1 MATNPGQ
8 PGGEPAA
15 AAASSPGANKYFY
28 AQSGKRKAEG
38 EAQEDLCEDS
48 SVSDPLV
55 AEYLCPITQE
65 LPIDP
70 VLAEDGRC
78 YERDAIKKWLSMD
91 QSTAGVRS
99 PVTNEPM
106 GKKLLPAT
114 QVKNMLMHLVQRGIL
129 KGETVDKWR
138 TTMDKKAEYDERIA
152 HLDTKAKAGDIIA
165 IRYLG
170 FGYRDGTRDGLKVDA
185 KRAKHYF
192 KEGMKLGDPRCTTSL
207 ALMHVDGKGSTKKSP
222 TYGMALMMR
231 GAMLGSE
238 HACAYIG
245 WAYAHGQ
252 LDFPKD
258 AAMATMWYRRAA
270 TECDGCHDTGPA
282 FRKQIGEWALAH
294 DREWWS
300 ACTHPRAIKLLREAA
315 KTEREARE
323 VVVLDEDDGNDAPA
337 EAPANPV
344 AVGHLA
350 ARIAAQ
356 AQGPAGDVPNSAIIN
371 AARAVAQ
378 AARDPASAM
387 IANAIAQGLAQGA
400 GGA

>member
-8 PGGEPAA
+8 PGGEPEAA
-15 AAASSPGANKYFY
+15 GAAPGLN
-28 AQSGKRKAEG
+28 KRKAEG
-38 EAQEDLCEDS
+38 EVEVDLSEEAS
-48 SVSDPLV
+48 SVSDPMV

-65 LPIDP
+65 LPIEP

-78 YERDAIKKWLSMD
+78 YERDAITKWLSMD
-91 QSTAGVRS
+91 QSGAGTRS

-106 GKKLLPAT
+106 GKKLMPAT
-114 QVKNMLMHLVQRGIL
+114 QVKNMLTHLTQRGIL

-152 HLDTKAKAGDIIA
+152 HLDTKVKAGDIIA

-170 FGYRDGTRDGLKVDA
+170 FGYRDGTKEGMKVDP

-192 KEGMKLGDPRCTTSL
+192 MEGMKLGDPRCTTSL
-207 ALMHVDGKGSTKKSP
+207 ALMHLDGKGMTKKNP

-238 HACAYIG
+238 HACAYMA
-245 WAYAHGQ
+245 WAYAHGG
-252 LDFPKD
+252 LNFPKD
-258 AAMATMWYRRAA
+258 AAMATMWYRRAV
-270 TECDGCHDTGPA
+270 TECDDCHDTGPA
-282 FRKQIGEWALAH
+282 FRKQMGEWAWTH

-300 ACTHPRAIKLLREAA
+300 ACTHPRAIKLLRDAA
-315 KTEREARE
+315 QTEREARE
-323 VVVLDEDDGNDAPA
+323 VVILDEDDSGVADAPA
-337 EAPANPV
+337 EAPANPA

-350 ARIAAQ
+350 ARIAARD
-356 AQGPAGDVPNSAIIN
+356 DVPNSAIIN

-387 IANAIAQGLAQGA
+387 IANAIAQGLSQGLPRPD
-400 GGA
+400 GGE